1 MPSQAKNPE
10 DNVALVGKRDAKLP
24 PLNQLEPS
32 VCEAF
37 LGSGILDCPVTY
49 RASYPPFLGLDVEI
63 LSFTLPT
70 TRPRQDVT
78 RHAPALRVSR
88 RSAIV
93 GTVRFGIAL
102 GIAFEVST
110 SISRSLL
117 LAIFPNVPPT
127 WKIDSQKNL
136 WDIARS
142 TWREITEWYMNYARI
157 VRTITFIIKLIALEC
172 ITDLYTFFRGFFP

>member
-1 MPSQAKNPE
+1 MPSQARDKDPE

-32 VCEAF
+32 VCEEF

-70 TRPRQDVT
+70 TWPRQDVT
-78 RHAPALRVSR
+78 RHAPAPR

-102 GIAFEVST
+102 GIAFEGADVHLTLTSSRDFPKCST
-110 SISRSLL
+110 YM
-117 LAIFPNVPPT
+117 
-127 WKIDSQKNL
+127 KN
-136 WDIARS
+136 
-142 TWREITEWYMNYARI
+142 
-157 VRTITFIIKLIALEC
+157 
-172 ITDLYTFFRGFFP
+172 